1 MELIYSP
8 HRIYA
13 QGPDGACI
21 AEITFP
27 VVRPGVWNID
37 HTFVDASLRGQ
48 GAAECLVRAVIEQ
61 AQEAGIRLTATCSYA
76 SAWFARHPECQSL
89 CLPQEN

>member
-21 AEITFP
+21 A

>member
-48 GAAECLVRAVIEQ
+48 AINVIRALVPYIRHIH
-61 AQEAGIRLTATCSYA
+61 AQD
-76 SAWFARHPECQSL
+76 PDKVV
-89 CLPQEN
+89 

>member
-21 AEITFP
+21 AEITF
-27 VVRPGVWNID
+27 I
-37 HTFVDASLRGQ
+37 SLFTRS
-48 GAAECLVRAVIEQ
+48 EERRE
-61 AQEAGIRLTATCSYA
+61 
-76 SAWFARHPECQSL
+76 
-89 CLPQEN
+89 

>member
-48 GAAECLVRAVIEQ
+48 GEAE
-61 AQEAGIRLTATCSYA
+61 
-76 SAWFARHPECQSL
+76 
-89 CLPQEN
+89 